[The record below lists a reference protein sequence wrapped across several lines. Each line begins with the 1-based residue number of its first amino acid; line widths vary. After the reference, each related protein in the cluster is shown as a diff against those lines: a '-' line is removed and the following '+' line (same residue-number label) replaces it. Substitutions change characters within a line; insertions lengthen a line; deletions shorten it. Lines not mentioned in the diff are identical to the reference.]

1 MTLGRYNFACS
12 NLGRGQIT
20 SRSPADL
27 KVILDA
33 TPGEIGKRTLKHV
46 NQRRQAIIYAIQS
59 DETIRNAPRSE
70 QEKSTPYV

>member
-20 SRSPADL
+20 SRSPMDL

-33 TPGEIGKRTLKHV
+33 TPEHMKELTIKHV
-46 NQRRQAIIYAIQS
+46 NQRLQVIIHAFQPGGAIREVS
-59 DETIRNAPRSE
+59 NSE
-70 QEKSTPYV
+70 